1 MGPSS
6 TSLLLLAT
14 LAATALG
21 RPWDP
26 ATQSPATETFE
37 KFFRIKDLIDKINIK
52 HFREFQGRRLDGGVP
67 AIEAE
72 APKDEDEAT
81 ASEASESGLME
92 IDLTEEAI
100 ANDAVTKVIV
110 EDPEPEV
117 VTASA
122 DPGAFEEVDL
132 NTDCLNNLCLKEA
145 PVDTTTESV
154 DETTTVEATVPDEVT
169 TEAEAVSDEVV
180 EEVIDDTPI
189 DELNAIDT
197 DGFVVS
203 SKSIAS
209 AKKYGYKIL
218 LKKIDGVKVPVGKIK
233 FTLPE
238 LPSLVE
244 FQESTTEAAAEETT
258 EAAAAEATAAPEVIT
273 AAAAPETSSAAAE
286 TTAAVEVTTA
296 AAVVTTAAAEARSVD
311 TTLAPTEATTL
322 AAEVTFADPIVAD
335 LPEIAT
341 IDQSSIEEG
350 ALQVAANAELAVVEM
365 ASMNTSVAFPAQVC
379 HG

>member
-1 MGPSS
+1 MGSSS

-52 HFREFQGRRLDGGVP
+52 HFREFQGRRLDGGAP

-132 NTDCLNNLCLKEA
+132 NTDCLNNLCLKES
-145 PVDTTTESV
+145 PVETTTEPV

-189 DELNAIDT
+189 DELNEIDT

-238 LPSLVE
+238 LPSLVK

-258 EAAAAEATAAPEVIT
+258 EATAAPEVIT

-296 AAVVTTAAAEARSVD
+296 AAVVTTAVAEARSVD
-311 TTLAPTEATTL
+311 TTLAPAEATTL